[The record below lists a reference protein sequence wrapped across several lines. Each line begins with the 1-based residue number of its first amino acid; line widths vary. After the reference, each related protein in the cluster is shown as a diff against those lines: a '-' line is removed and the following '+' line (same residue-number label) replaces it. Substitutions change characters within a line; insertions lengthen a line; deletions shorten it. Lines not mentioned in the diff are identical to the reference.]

1 MIARVCRVKGEAM
14 DFSFSL
20 RQILGL
26 ACRLIRNDPVDKK
39 LVQKE

>member
-1 MIARVCRVKGEAM
+1 M

-20 RQILGL
+20 RQIPGL
-26 ACRLIRNDPVDKK
+26 ACRLIGNDPVDKK